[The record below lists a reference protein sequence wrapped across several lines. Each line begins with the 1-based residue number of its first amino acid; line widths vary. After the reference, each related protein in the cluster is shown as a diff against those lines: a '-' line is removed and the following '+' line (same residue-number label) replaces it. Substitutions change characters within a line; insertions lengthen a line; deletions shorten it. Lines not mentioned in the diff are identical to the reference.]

1 MTRDEELDAIAAA
14 VDRAGLGPHEVIP
27 PQPGGADRWDVLFTM
42 LPGVRARGIAFDG
55 RSSFQNLLA
64 DIAAVGAARRATKI
78 DISAWAST
86 RTLRPR
92 IVPPIL
98 ATSS

>member
-1 MTRDEELDAIAAA
+1 MTRDEQLEAIAAS
-14 VDRAGLGPHEVIP
+14 VDRAGLGPHEVIA

-42 LPGVRARGIAFDG
+42 LPDIRARGIAFDG

-78 DISAWAST
+78 DIAAWA
-86 RTLRPR
+86 RRGRLR
-92 IVPPIL
+92 
-98 ATSS
+98 